1 MLTLVT
7 LFSLVPAS
15 TPEFGRQHKQRVNPM
30 SDGRYAKI
38 GLQAGDAL
46 ILVDVQ
52 NDFLPGGSLAVPA
65 GNEVI
70 PVLNRYLTLFHSH
83 GLPVF
88 ATRDWHPADHC
99 SFQLQGGPWPPH
111 CIATTQGAA
120 FPTSLHLPPDTFV
133 ISKATERG
141 KEAYSGFDNT
151 ELDSLLKSAG
161 AARVFIGGLAT
172 EYCVFN
178 TVRDALRYHYV
189 TFVLE
194 DAIRA
199 IDTSLNRDRAREQMK
214 NLGAKPIH
222 LEMLDA

>member
-1 MLTLVT
+1 M
-7 LFSLVPAS
+7 
-15 TPEFGRQHKQRVNPM
+15 
-30 SDGRYAKI
+30 
-38 GLQAGDAL
+38 
-46 ILVDVQ
+46 
-52 NDFLPGGSLAVPA
+52 
-65 GNEVI
+65 
-70 PVLNRYLTLFHSH
+70 
-83 GLPVF
+83 
-88 ATRDWHPADHC
+88 
-99 SFQLQGGPWPPH
+99 
-111 CIATTQGAA
+111 
-120 FPTSLHLPPDTFV
+120 

-161 AARVFIGGLAT
+161 AARVFIGGLAS

>member
-7 LFSLVPAS
+7 LFSRVPAS

-70 PVLNRYLTLFHSH
+70 PVLNRYLTLFRSH

-88 ATRDWHPADHC
+88 ATRDWHPPDHC
-99 SFQLQGGPWPPH
+99 SFQRQGGPWPPH
-111 CIATTQGAA
+111 CIAATQGAA
-120 FPTSLHLPPDTFV
+120 FPASLHLPADTFV
-133 ISKATERG
+133 ISKATARE
-141 KEAYSGFDNT
+141 KDAYSGFDNT

-161 AARVFIGGLAT
+161 AERVFIGGLAT

-178 TVRDALRYHYV
+178 TVRDALRYHYA

-199 IDTSLNRDRAREQMK
+199 IDTSRNHGGASEQMK
-214 NLGAKPIH
+214 TLGAIPIH